1 MVSICLEFPS
11 EDSMA
16 IVVREKNSRV
26 INSVKEDVTK
36 ENFVKQVLE
45 EKGIEASPCGAKNLE
60 ALNTIKGKDND
71 GKI

>member
-1 MVSICLEFPS
+1 M
-11 EDSMA
+11 

-26 INSVKEDVTK
+26 VTRLKEDVTQQD
-36 ENFVKQVLE
+36 FVNQVLE
-45 EKGIEASPCGAKNLE
+45 EKGIEASPCAAKNLE